1 MANFRILL
9 VEDDR
14 MMLELFKFSLQKIGH
29 TVVGSAMN
37 GNDAIRLTE
46 ALEPEIILMDINL
59 EGAIDGVDTA
69 TIIWEK
75 FEAPI
80 IFITGTLE
88 RQFVERAKKAEPYG
102 YLAKP
107 FQEID
112 LENAIEL
119 AHSRHQIKL
128 ELKRKHAELTDAYD
142 EISRQR
148 AELFAIHK
156 DIISSIRYS
165 RRLQDA
171 LLPKLMQL
179 KDSFEQSFLFHI
191 PRDIVSG
198 DFFWCYST
206 PEKEYFAVVDCTGHG
221 IPGAMLSVMGNDLL
235 HRIMDENK
243 EISTGAILNELNLR
257 VQRALDYS
265 TEEGDIRDG
274 MDISVCSINRNTLE
288 LQFSGAYR
296 PLLLFRNNE
305 LTILKGD
312 IYPIGRYNADVP
324 EFTTETVQLQKN
336 DMLYMFS
343 DGYHDQFGGDFGKK
357 YKSSNFKNL
366 LATISNLSIE
376 QQHEKLKIEFFA
388 WKKEFEQVDDVTV
401 FGLRI

>member
-1 MANFRILL
+1 MANFKILL

-37 GNDAIRLTE
+37 GNDAIQLTE
-46 ALEPEIILMDINL
+46 KLQPEIILMDINL
-59 EGAIDGVDTA
+59 EGEIDGVDTA

-119 AHSRHQIKL
+119 AHARHQIKL
-128 ELKRKHAELTDAYD
+128 ELKRKHTELTDAYD

-148 AELFAIHK
+148 AELYAIHK

-171 LLPKLMQL
+171 LLPKLIQL
-179 KDSFEQSFLFHI
+179 KDTFSQSFLFHI

-206 PEKEYFAVVDCTGHG
+206 PQKEYIAVVDCTGHG

-235 HRIMDENK
+235 HRIMDETDS
-243 EISTGAILNELNLR
+243 ISTGAILNELNLR
-257 VQRALDYS
+257 VQRALNYS

-274 MDISVCSINRNTLE
+274 MDISICSIDKVTLE
-288 LQFSGAYR
+288 LEYSGAYR

-305 LTILKGD
+305 LTIYKGD
-312 IYPIGRYNADVP
+312 IYPIGRYDAKVP
-324 EFTTETVQLQKN
+324 DFSTEKVQLQKN
-336 DMLYMFS
+336 DMIYMFS
-343 DGYHDQFGGDFGKK
+343 DGYHDQFGGFFGKK

-366 LATISNLSIE
+366 LATIANLPID
-376 QQHEKLKIEFFA
+376 QQHEKLKTEFFS
-388 WKKEFEQVDDVTV
+388 WKGDFDQVDDVTV

>member
-1 MANFRILL
+1 MANFKILL

-14 MMLELFKFSLQKIGH
+14 MMLELFKFSLHKIGH
-29 TVVGSAMN
+29 TVVGAAMN
-37 GNDAIRLTE
+37 GNDAIEL
-46 ALEPEIILMDINL
+46 AQKHQPDIILMDINL
-59 EGAIDGVDTA
+59 EGEIDGVDAA

-75 FEAPI
+75 YESPI

-119 AHSRHQIKL
+119 AHARHQIKL
-128 ELKRKHAELTDAYD
+128 ELKRKHSELSEAYE

-148 AELFAIHK
+148 AELFAINK

-171 LLPKLMQL
+171 LLPRLTQMHS
-179 KDSFEQSFLFHI
+179 SFKESYLFHV

-198 DFFWCYST
+198 DFFWCYET
-206 PEKEYFAVVDCTGHG
+206 ATHQYIAIIDCTGHG
-221 IPGAMLSVMGNDLL
+221 IPGAMLSVMGNELL
-235 HRIMDENK
+235 HRIMDETSK
-243 EISTGAILNELNLR
+243 RHTGEILTELNLR
-257 VQRALDYS
+257 VQKALNYS

-274 MDISVCSINRNTLE
+274 MDISIISIDTESNTLE
-288 LQFSGAYR
+288 FSGAYR
-296 PLLLFRNNE
+296 PLLIFRNYD
-305 LTILKGD
+305 LQILKGD
-312 IYPIGRYNADVP
+312 IYPIGRYDAKPVD
-324 EFTTETVQLQKN
+324 FSTEEVQLQKG

-343 DGYHDQFGGDFGKK
+343 DGYHDQFGGLTGKK
-357 YKSSNFKNL
+357 YKSSNFRNL
-366 LATISNLSIE
+366 LMSIANLPIDE
-376 QQHEKLKIEFFA
+376 QYSKLH
-388 WKKEFEQVDDVTV
+388 KEFYSWKGDFDQVDDVTV